1 MDPFARL
8 AKALRARQVRFAVIG
23 VSGANF
29 YARSGGA
36 LFTTQDQD
44 LFLPLDPENL
54 LRAWQSCD
62 GVGLSLRAGDERLD
76 SPRDFQLAGAVVERR
91 AGTSATDDEG
101 LQIDLS
107 LVMAGFDFER
117 VWSSRRTFLVDDVE
131 IPVARLTDIVNSKA
145 KAGREKDRLFLAT
158 HAEALRELLRHEE
171 GIDECCRRSRALQ
184 RSGSR
189 SGWFSSGS
197 SILVPAPASASSA

>member
-1 MDPFARL
+1 MDSLARL
-8 AKALRARQVRFAVIG
+8 AQALHANRVRFVVIG
-23 VSGANF
+23 VWGVNY
-29 YARSGGA
+29 YARSGGT

-62 GVGLSLRAGDERLD
+62 GIGLSLWAGDERLD
-76 SPRDFQLAGAVVERR
+76 SPRDLQLAGAVVERG
-91 AGTSATDDEG
+91 AGTTATDDEG
-101 LQIDLS
+101 LQIDLA

-158 HAEALRELLRHEE
+158 HAEALRQLLRHEE
-171 GIDECCRRSRALQ
+171 GTDEC
-184 RSGSR
+184 
-189 SGWFSSGS
+189 
-197 SILVPAPASASSA
+197 